1 MDPSLEEVARIHGA
15 GQWQTLWRVTLAVN
29 GPALLSGMVLVF
41 VFSVG
46 TLEIPMALGITGGNY
61 VLSTRIWTLMNNL
74 PQDIPMA
81 AVLGLISILI
91 AATGIWLQRRILG
104 DRKFTTVTGKGYRA
118 RRITLGK
125 WKWVAFGISYT

>member
-1 MDPSLEEVARIHGA
+1 MLFRS
-15 GQWQTLWRVTLAVN
+15 
-29 GPALLSGMVLVF
+29 
-41 VFSVG
+41 
-46 TLEIPMALGITGGNY
+46 ALGITGGNY

-125 WKWVAFGISYT
+125 WKWVAFGFSFTYVIVAVVAPVIVLVLVGLQKYWGGAFSLDLFTLDNF